1 MACKQEVSVQQ
12 LQFVVLNRTEAGRA
26 HHFIKVLGTMVR
38 RMRSP
43 MASLRWELAK
53 RRTLQTRTL
62 REPESAPQESEVAL
76 FVH

>member
-1 MACKQEVSVQQ
+1 MACKQEVPVQQ
-12 LQFVVLNRTEAGRA
+12 LRLVVLNRTEAGRA
-26 HHFIKVLGTMVR
+26 HPFIFIFINVLGTMVR

-53 RRTLQTRTL
+53 RRALQTCNL
-62 REPESAPQESEVAL
+62 REPESAVVL